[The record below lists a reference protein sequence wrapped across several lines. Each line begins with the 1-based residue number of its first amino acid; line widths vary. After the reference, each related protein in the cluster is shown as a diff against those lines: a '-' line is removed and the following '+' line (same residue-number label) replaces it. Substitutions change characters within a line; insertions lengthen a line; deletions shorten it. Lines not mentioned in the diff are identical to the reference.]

1 MTNRLRKAS
10 GTSSR
15 TLFERPMGV
24 ISQQQGVFVGKQID
38 MLPMLLFPAIAAP
51 SAIPNTRLV
60 TLSGHCT

>member
-1 MTNRLRKAS
+1 
-10 GTSSR
+10 
-15 TLFERPMGV
+15 MGV